1 MGMNNI
7 LVVEDD
13 KLLAQTLEDVLEENG
28 FGCKIAN
35 NYEEAIALDHSE
47 VFDLYLL
54 DINLPGSNGIDL
66 LKELRAKDIYT
77 PVIFLTSH
85 KEKEVLNK
93 AFSSGCDDFIKK
105 PFDNDELIHRIEAVL
120 KRTAVYQSEVKLAP
134 DISYDLKECILSTR
148 QGDTKLPQKLA
159 KLLEIFIDNKNQIV
173 SKEYIIKHVWG
184 DDTFSSGSLR
194 VYITKLKSLL
204 GKEMI
209 ENIKGVGYKLK
220 L

>member
-1 MGMNNI
+1 MNHI
-7 LVVEDD
+7 LIVEDD
-13 KLLAQTLEDVLEENG
+13 KLLAQTLEDILDVNG
-28 FGCKIAN
+28 FSSKIAN
-35 NYEEAIALDHSE
+35 NYEEAIELDRSE
-47 VFDLYLL
+47 KFDLYLL
-54 DINLPGSNGIDL
+54 DINLPISSGIRL
-66 LKELRAKDIYT
+66 LKELRINNMHKPA
-77 PVIFLTSH
+77 IFLTSH
-85 KEKEVLNK
+85 KEKEVLNE

-120 KRTAVYQSEVKLAP
+120 KRTAAYNTEIKLTQ
-134 DISYDLKECILSTR
+134 DISYDIKDCVLSTPK
-148 QGDTKLPQKLA
+148 GSTKLPQKLA

-194 VYITKLKSLL
+194 VYITKLKNLL
-204 GKEMI
+204 GKDMI